1 MILSIQQKHVWKIL
15 ITSLIKQ
22 NCRQRWQNFSSSNR
36 GHEVRFQ
43 FSNSRLLK
51 ISTGKLAKLADG
63 SAVCTIGDTNVM
75 VTAVGISP
83 TKVGGS
89 AGFVP
94 LTVDFRQK
102 AAAAGRI
109 PMHHLRRET
118 GISEKEILT
127 SRIIDRSIRPLFP
140 RGLVGETQIIC
151 NILSLDGQN
160 DPDIL
165 AINAA
170 SAALAISDIPWNGP
184 IGAVRVALDQNYDV
198 ITNPTRKEMNDAR
211 MNLVLAVTETGNVL
225 MMEAFANE
233 PVLEQHLI
241 KSISKAIRES
251 KIIIQNIRQLQKEI
265 GKPKRCVEEIPMPN
279 EQHFQAIRMLAEQRI
294 LDVFSNHSHDKFS
307 RDQALK
313 EISGQVMTTLNEEFA
328 DDTSQLLQDAFTTV
342 IKQIYAQMVQK
353 TGIRCDGRTVDEL
366 RPIHCEVDLF
376 RPVHGSALF
385 QRGQTQ
391 VLCTTTIDSQ
401 DSTWRADNISALI
414 NGIKEKNFM
423 LHYEFPK
430 YATNEIGRSGIVGR
444 REIGHG
450 ALAERALRPIIPND
464 SPTTRDFTIRLL
476 CEVLESN
483 GSSSMASVCAG
494 SLALLDAGIEI
505 SAPASGVA
513 IGLLKSPKI
522 GNDENQE
529 QEHIILTDISG
540 LEDFFGEMDF
550 KIAGTRKAFTALQ
563 MDCKLEEGISFKILY
578 EAIQKSNQARSHI
591 LNIMNNVI
599 MEPRKKPKETMP
611 MVERIQVPINLRSKF
626 LGVGWSQAK
635 KLMAETGV
643 SISQDLEDIDKFN
656 IFSPNES
663 AMNEAKELIEKILH
677 EPNVPELEFGA
688 IYQCKVVEI
697 NDNGIMVQLHPAMK
711 PVFLHLSQLDLR
723 KVDHPSALDIDVGSQ
738 ISVKYFGRDP
748 VSGQIRI
755 SRKVLQALESQVK
768 NFIK

>member
-1 MILSIQQKHVWKIL
+1 MFHYRQKNVWKIL
-15 ITSLIKQ
+15 IKSLIK
-22 NCRQRWQNFSSSNR
+22 NDYRQWRNFASNR
-36 GHEVRFQ
+36 GNEVRFQ

-63 SAVCTIGDTNVM
+63 CAVCTVGDTNVM
-75 VTAVGISP
+75 VTVVGKSP
-83 TKVGGS
+83 NKSGTGFT
-89 AGFVP
+89 GFVP

-109 PMHHLRRET
+109 PMHHLRREIGVT
-118 GISEKEILT
+118 EREILT

-140 RGLVGETQIIC
+140 RGLTGETQVVC
-151 NILSLDGQN
+151 NMLSLDGQN

-184 IGAVRVALDQNYDV
+184 IGAVCVALDQNNDV
-198 ITNPTRKEMNDAR
+198 VTNPTRKEMNNAR
-211 MNLVLAVTETGNVL
+211 MNLILTVNEAGNVL

-233 PVLEQHLI
+233 PVLEQYLI
-241 KSISKAIRES
+241 KSISKAIREA
-251 KIIIQNIRQLQKEI
+251 KLIIQNIRQLQKEV
-265 GKPKRCVEEIPMPN
+265 GKPKRSVEEIPMPGQ
-279 EQHFQAIRMLAEQRI
+279 QHFDAIRMLAEQRI

-307 RDQALK
+307 RDQALFD
-313 EISGQVMTTLNEEFA
+313 IRQQVMSTLTEEFT
-328 DDTSQLLQDAFTTV
+328 DDSTNLLQDAFSTV

-353 TGIRCDGRTVDEL
+353 TGIRCDGRSVDEI

-401 DSTWRADNISALI
+401 DSTWRADNISALTQ
-414 NGIKEKNFM
+414 GIKEKNFM
-423 LHYEFPK
+423 LHYEFPQ
-430 YATNEIGRSGIVGR
+430 YATNEIGRSGNVGR

-464 SPTTRDFTIRLL
+464 SVTTNDFTIRLL

-505 SAPASGVA
+505 SSPASGVA
-513 IGLLKSPKI
+513 IGLLKPPK
-522 GNDENQE
+522 NENNEE
-529 QEHIILTDISG
+529 QENIILTDISG
-540 LEDFFGEMDF
+540 LEDYFGEMDF

-563 MDCKLEEGISFKILY
+563 LDCKLEEGLSFKILY

-591 LNIMNNVI
+591 LNIMNDVI
-599 MEPRKKPKETMP
+599 MEPRKKSKETMP
-611 MVERIQVPINLRSKF
+611 MVEQIQVPINKRSKF
-626 LGVGWSQAK
+626 LGVGWSKAK

-643 SISQDLEDIDKFN
+643 SINQDLEDIDKFT
-656 IFSPNES
+656 IFAPNEA
-663 AMNEAKELIEKILH
+663 AMNEAKEWIEKVLR
-677 EPNVPELEFGA
+677 EPNIPELEFGA

-697 NDNGIMVQLHPAMK
+697 KDNGIMIQLHPAMK

-723 KVDHPSALDIDVGSQ
+723 KIDHPSALDIDVGSQ

-748 VSGQIRI
+748 VSGQIRV